1 MKLLLQVY
9 ARLSKDIA
17 RETNSCATRQ
27 QLLGHQVGSQ
37 TVWHILPGNKALT
50 GQHQL
55 WEQGVQIP
63 AGEMFSEGNVR
74 HDVGPCPSPEG
85 T

>member
-1 MKLLLQVY
+1 MKLLLEVY

-17 RETNSCATRQ
+17 QEPILCTTRQ

-37 TVWHILPGNKALT
+37 TVWHILPWNKALT

-55 WEQGVQIP
+55 
-63 AGEMFSEGNVR
+63 
-74 HDVGPCPSPEG
+74 
-85 T
+85 